1 MNLEQSIDHVK
12 ERINQACARSGRH
25 PEQVSLVA
33 VTKTLPVET
42 VKQAYD
48 AGLRIFGE
56 SKAQEVRDKV
66 PVLPGDINWHFI
78 GHLQTNK
85 IKYVFPASDLIHSVD
100 SVPLAHA
107 ISEFSSKNELKPEIL
122 LEVNT
127 STEDSKFGI
136 EPGNAVDIFFEISE
150 LAYLK
155 LRGLMT
161 IAPFTDDESLIRKS
175 FRTLAKIRDDIQNQ
189 SGSDEKLD
197 LSMGMSGDFEI
208 AIEEGSTIVRIGASI
223 FGPRRR

>member
-12 ERINQACARSGRH
+12 ERINRACARSGRN
-25 PEQVSLVA
+25 PEHVSLVA

-66 PVLPGDINWHFI
+66 PVLPDDIDWHFI
-78 GHLQTNK
+78 GHLQKNK
-85 IKYVFPASDLIHSVD
+85 IKYVLPASVLIHSVD
-100 SVPLAHA
+100 SVSLAQA

-127 STEDSKFGI
+127 STENSKFGI
-136 EPGNAVDIFFEISE
+136 EPGNAADTFFEISE
-150 LAYLK
+150 LAHLK

-161 IAPFTDDESLIRKS
+161 IAPFTDDEYLIRKS

-189 SGSDEKLD
+189 SESDEKLD

-208 AIEEGSTIVRIGASI
+208 AIEEGSTIVRIGTSI